1 MSSEHAYKLNTAY
14 DYDRQPSHLKVYKSA
29 EKRNKKKRY
38 IWTPKATTNV
48 MVMIVAAMVFA
59 VVIRATIISDINLE
73 NRKLNATL
81 VQLRAETEQSQVEL
95 NRTTDLNTVEKMA
108 KSELDMKAPDSNQ
121 VVSLVLD
128 MDNRTVKPNNTSGSF
143 VNGLKRILSGAM
155 EYLY

>member
-1 MSSEHAYKLNTAY
+1 
-14 DYDRQPSHLKVYKSA
+14 
-29 EKRNKKKRY
+29 
-38 IWTPKATTNV
+38 
-48 MVMIVAAMVFA
+48 MIVAAMVFA